1 MNKMTISKIAYNQSA
16 TADTAIFDAG
26 FSSGYLMSDIS
37 VVYLWITPQAAGV
50 LTLIRTKG
58 ETDYEEKLNSG
69 CTLEANCAY
78 MFPIMISEDT
88 LNIKYS
94 VDTTMTYVQFREMF

>member
-1 MNKMTISKIAYNQSA
+1 MVISKILYNQSA
-16 TADTAIFDAG
+16 TANNAILDTG
-26 FSSGYLMSDIS
+26 FSSGYLMTDIS
-37 VVYLWITPQAAGV
+37 IVYLWITPQNAGV
-50 LTLIRTKG
+50 LTLIRTKD
-58 ETDYEEKLNSG
+58 EVEYEEKLNSG

-94 VDTTMTYVQFREMF
+94 VDTTMTYIQFREMF